1 MWTPDIRTLFLIIFL
16 LNAFLTLML
25 FTFWKTQKTY
35 YGFRTWMLS
44 LLVISCGYF
53 LLMLR
58 GSVSDL
64 ITIVIANLLIML
76 SVVMRVDATRRYIWS
91 RPVPLVFYTL
101 LIPAGLLYV
110 YFTVI
115 NDGFMPRTLISFVVT
130 SAGLM
135 AAAIFALQPQDP
147 ESRSLRLAFS
157 GTLIAVVI
165 FQIVRDAYWLANPAD
180 QSLFSTDSGN
190 TIFFVA
196 TIITDILTTGFFL
209 MLNMVRSQTELKSSE
224 ERYRNLADNLPD
236 YVIIHDGKT
245 MRYAN
250 PAAGRLVGMNAED
263 LAGQPIYD
271 YLTDKSS
278 VVVES
283 VFERKHT
290 RDTSLPTREIEL
302 RLPGGDIRRCMVKS
316 VMISDRGEPAV
327 LSVITDITERKTAED
342 ALARANKKLN
352 ILSSITR
359 HDIRNQLSA
368 LKSYLALSK
377 ETLNDTSRVAGYIRK
392 EETISDT
399 IERQINFTGT
409 YQDMGV
415 TAPAWQNVQA
425 GVLRAVAALPMRN
438 VKAEVDRTDLEVY
451 ADPLFEKVSYNLIDN
466 ALRYGGDRLT
476 MIRIMSQETGAGL
489 VLCYEDDGAG
499 ISPEDKK
506 HLFERGFGKNTG
518 LGLFL
523 SREILSITGITIA
536 ETSEPGN
543 GARFEIT
550 VPKGEYRF
558 GPP

>member
-91 RPVPLVFYTL
+91 RPVPLVFYTF

-135 AAAIFALQPQDP
+135 AAAILALQPQDP
-147 ESRSLRLAFS
+147 ESGRYRLAS

-209 MLNMVRSQTELKSSE
+209 MLNMVRFQTELKSSE

-236 YVIIHDGKT
+236 YVIIHDGKI

-283 VFERKHT
+283 VFKRKHT

-302 RLPGGDIRRCMVKS
+302 QLPGGDIRRCMVKS
-316 VMISDRGEPAV
+316 VLISDRGEPAV

-359 HDIRNQLSA
+359 HDIRNRFRHSNPILH
-368 LKSYLALSK
+368 
-377 ETLNDTSRVAGYIRK
+377 
-392 EETISDT
+392 
-399 IERQINFTGT
+399 
-409 YQDMGV
+409 YQKR
-415 TAPAWQNVQA
+415 P
-425 GVLRAVAALPMRN
+425 
-438 VKAEVDRTDLEVY
+438 
-451 ADPLFEKVSYNLIDN
+451 
-466 ALRYGGDRLT
+466 
-476 MIRIMSQETGAGL
+476 
-489 VLCYEDDGAG
+489 
-499 ISPEDKK
+499 
-506 HLFERGFGKNTG
+506 
-518 LGLFL
+518 
-523 SREILSITGITIA
+523 
-536 ETSEPGN
+536 
-543 GARFEIT
+543 
-550 VPKGEYRF
+550 
-558 GPP
+558 

>member
-25 FTFWKTQKTY
+25 LTFWKTQKTY

-91 RPVPLVFYTL
+91 RPIPLVFYTL

-115 NDGFMPRTLISFVVT
+115 NDGFMPRTLIAFVVS

-135 AAAIFALQPQDP
+135 AAAILALQPRDP

-157 GTLIAVVI
+157 CTLISVII

-180 QSLFSTDSGN
+180 QSLFSTDTGN

-209 MLNMVRSQTELKSSE
+209 MLNMIRSRTELKSSE

-250 PAAGRLVGMNAED
+250 PAAGRLVGMNADD
-263 LAGQPIYD
+263 LVGQPIYD
-271 YLTDKSS
+271 YLTDESRVAVK
-278 VVVES
+278 S
-283 VFERKHT
+283 VFERERPRET
-290 RDTSLPTREIEL
+290 PLPTREITL
-302 RLPGGDIRRCMVKS
+302 RLPGGEIRRCIVKS
-316 VMISDRGEPAV
+316 VMISDRSEPAI
-327 LSVITDITERKTAED
+327 LSVITDITERKAAED

-368 LKSYLALSK
+368 LKSYLSLSK
-377 ETLNDTSRVAGYIRK
+377 ETLNDTSRVAGYIQK

-425 GVLRAVAALPMRN
+425 GVLRAVAALPMRD

-476 MIRIMSQETGAGL
+476 TIRITSQETGAGL

-499 ISPEDKK
+499 ISPDDKK

-536 ETSEPGN
+536 ETGEPGK

-558 GPP
+558 GPV

>member
-53 LLMLR
+53 LLILR
-58 GSVSDL
+58 GSVSDV
-64 ITIVIANLLIML
+64 ITIIIANILIML
-76 SVVMRVDATRRYIWS
+76 SVLMRADATRRYIWS
-91 RPVPLVFYTL
+91 RPIPLIFYTL
-101 LIPAGLLYV
+101 LIPAGLLYF

-135 AAAIFALQPQDP
+135 AAAILALQPRDP

-180 QSLFSTDSGN
+180 QSLFSTDIGN

-245 MRYAN
+245 IRYAN
-250 PAAGRLVGMNAED
+250 PAAGRLVGMSSED
-263 LAGQPIYD
+263 LAGQPVYD
-271 YLTDKSS
+271 YLTDESS
-278 VVVES
+278 VAVES
-283 VFERKHT
+283 VFERT
-290 RDTSLPTREIEL
+290 RTRETSLPTREIAL
-302 RLPGGDIRRCMVKS
+302 RLPGGDIRRCMIKS
-316 VMISDRGEPAV
+316 VMISDRGEPAI
-327 LSVITDITERKTAED
+327 LSVITDITERKAAED

-377 ETLNDTSRVAGYIRK
+377 ETLNDTSRMASYIRK

-409 YQDMGV
+409 YQDMGK
-415 TAPAWQNVQA
+415 TAPVWQNVQE
-425 GVLRAVAALPMRN
+425 GVLRAVAALSMRN

-466 ALRYGGDRLT
+466 ALRYGGDKLT
-476 MIRIMSQETGAGL
+476 TIRITSQETGAGL
-489 VLCYEDDGAG
+489 VLCYEDDGTG
-499 ISPEDKK
+499 IGPGDKT

-536 ETSEPGN
+536 ETSEPGK

-558 GPP
+558 GPV

>member
-1 MWTPDIRTLFLIIFL
+1 
-16 LNAFLTLML
+16 
-25 FTFWKTQKTY
+25 
-35 YGFRTWMLS
+35 MLS

-91 RPVPLVFYTL
+91 RPIPLVFYTL

-115 NDGFMPRTLISFVVT
+115 NDGFMPRTLIAFVVS

-135 AAAIFALQPQDP
+135 AAAILALQPRDP

-157 GTLIAVVI
+157 CTLISVII

-180 QSLFSTDSGN
+180 QSLFSTDTGN

-209 MLNMVRSQTELKSSE
+209 MLNMIRSRTELKSSE

-250 PAAGRLVGMNAED
+250 PAAGRLVGMNADD
-263 LAGQPIYD
+263 LVGQPIYD
-271 YLTDKSS
+271 YLTDESRVAVK
-278 VVVES
+278 S
-283 VFERKHT
+283 VFERERPRET
-290 RDTSLPTREIEL
+290 PLPTREITL
-302 RLPGGDIRRCMVKS
+302 RLPGGEIRRCIVKS
-316 VMISDRGEPAV
+316 VMISDRSEPAI
-327 LSVITDITERKTAED
+327 LSVITDITERKAAED

-368 LKSYLALSK
+368 LKSYLSLSK
-377 ETLNDTSRVAGYIRK
+377 ETLNDTSRVAGYIQK

-425 GVLRAVAALPMRN
+425 GVLRAVAALPMRD

-476 MIRIMSQETGAGL
+476 TIRITSQETGAGL

-499 ISPEDKK
+499 ISPDDKK

-536 ETSEPGN
+536 ETGEPGK

>member
-25 FTFWKTQKTY
+25 LTFWKTQKTY

-91 RPVPLVFYTL
+91 RPIPLVFYTL

-115 NDGFMPRTLISFVVT
+115 NDGFMPRTLIAFVVS

-135 AAAIFALQPQDP
+135 AAAILALQPRDP

-157 GTLIAVVI
+157 CTLISVII

-180 QSLFSTDSGN
+180 QSLFSTDTGN

-209 MLNMVRSQTELKSSE
+209 MLNMIRSRTELKSSE

-250 PAAGRLVGMNAED
+250 PAAGRLVGMNADD
-263 LAGQPIYD
+263 LVGQPIYD
-271 YLTDKSS
+271 YLTDESRVAVK
-278 VVVES
+278 S
-283 VFERKHT
+283 VFERERPRET
-290 RDTSLPTREIEL
+290 PLPTREITL
-302 RLPGGDIRRCMVKS
+302 RLPGGEIRRCIVKS
-316 VMISDRGEPAV
+316 VMISDRSEPAI
-327 LSVITDITERKTAED
+327 LSVITDITERKAAED

-368 LKSYLALSK
+368 LKSYLSLSK
-377 ETLNDTSRVAGYIRK
+377 ETLNDTSRVAGYIQK

-425 GVLRAVAALPMRN
+425 GVLRAVAALPMRD

-476 MIRIMSQETGAGL
+476 TIRITSHETGAGL

-499 ISPEDKK
+499 ISPDDKK

-536 ETSEPGN
+536 ETGEPGK

-558 GPP
+558 GPV

>member
-25 FTFWKTQKTY
+25 LTFWKTQKTY

-91 RPVPLVFYTL
+91 RPIPLVFYTL

-115 NDGFMPRTLISFVVT
+115 NDGFMPRTLIAFVVS

-135 AAAIFALQPQDP
+135 AAAILALQPRDP

-157 GTLIAVVI
+157 CTLISVII

-180 QSLFSTDSGN
+180 QSLFSTDTGN

-209 MLNMVRSQTELKSSE
+209 MLNMIRSRTELKSSE

-250 PAAGRLVGMNAED
+250 PAAGRLVGMNADD
-263 LAGQPIYD
+263 LVGQPIYD
-271 YLTDKSS
+271 YLTDESRVAVK
-278 VVVES
+278 S
-283 VFERKHT
+283 VFERERPRET
-290 RDTSLPTREIEL
+290 PLPTREITL
-302 RLPGGDIRRCMVKS
+302 RLPGGEIRRCIVKS
-316 VMISDRGEPAV
+316 VMISDRSEPAI
-327 LSVITDITERKTAED
+327 LSVITDITERKAAED

-368 LKSYLALSK
+368 LKSYLSLSK
-377 ETLNDTSRVAGYIRK
+377 ETLNDTSRVAGYIQK

-425 GVLRAVAALPMRN
+425 GVLRAVAALPMRD

-466 ALRYGGDRLT
+466 ALRYGGDQLT
-476 MIRIMSQETGAGL
+476 TIRITSHETGAGL

-499 ISPEDKK
+499 ISPDDKK

-536 ETSEPGN
+536 ETGEPGK

-558 GPP
+558 GPV

>member
-91 RPVPLVFYTL
+91 RPVPLVFYAL
-101 LIPAGLLYV
+101 LIPAGLIYV

-115 NDGFMPRTLISFVVT
+115 NDGFMPRTLIAFMVS

-135 AAAIFALQPQDP
+135 AATILALQPRDP
-147 ESRSLRLAFS
+147 ESQSLRLAFS

-180 QSLFSTDSGN
+180 QSLFSTDIGN
-190 TIFFVA
+190 TIFFIA

-209 MLNMVRSQTELKSSE
+209 MLNMVRSRTELKSSE

-271 YLTDKSS
+271 YLTDKSG
-278 VVVES
+278 VAVES
-283 VFERKHT
+283 VFERKHI

-302 RLPGGDIRRCMVKS
+302 RLPGGDIRHCMVKS

-377 ETLNDTSRVAGYIRK
+377 ETLNDTSRVAGYIQK
-392 EETISDT
+392 EETITDT

-425 GVLRAVAALPMRN
+425 GVLRAVAALPMRD
-438 VKAEVDRTDLEVY
+438 VKAEVYRTDLEVY
-451 ADPLFEKVSYNLIDN
+451 SDPLFEKVSYNLIDN

-476 MIRIMSQETGAGL
+476 TIRITSQETGDGL

-499 ISPEDKK
+499 ISPGDKK

-536 ETSEPGN
+536 ETSEPGK

-558 GPP
+558 GPE